1 MLTMLCSKKKSGK
14 IFNNNSQC
22 KAKYDESLIHN
33 FTSNPKALYGYRR
46 DKSKVR
52 ASISQII
59 KSDGSVTNDDHEVVE
74 VFNGFFQSV
83 FIKEDPFSVPMV
95 AST

>member
-1 MLTMLCSKKKSGK
+1 MRRKWNQQYKGQK
-14 IFNNNSQC
+14 Q
-22 KAKYDESLIHN
+22 SLV
-33 FTSNPKALYGYRR
+33 K
-46 DKSKVR
+46 

-95 AST
+95 IPKVFCTLNEISSYN